1 MEPIV
6 SLIRNHMHAE
16 AEAGYP
22 LLRRIPSTHATAC
35 FDYLESISAAEREE
49 LLAARAHVAALGF
62 LLTPSAQQ
70 EILRLVNSNPALVEY
85 REAISRGPLAMGLRY
100 QSIRMAK
107 AVLNDAQSVAMMQRT
122 RSTLGYVPRDDAPM
136 PLVNDADVSKLH
148 PAKAPQLKKLVKPLL
163 QVLLGAKEEKMLG
176 GAVKYDGTLD
186 RTPVKVRVD
195 YAARDVQLIYA
206 VSIPDPERK
215 VVVVGTGYEHLFGM
229 GGGWNYLTDENAE
242 ASIGLLPELLRRLVT
257 LQSEVKRLVS
267 GSGKRGR

>member
-1 MEPIV
+1 
-6 SLIRNHMHAE
+6 
-16 AEAGYP
+16 
-22 LLRRIPSTHATAC
+22 
-35 FDYLESISAAEREE
+35 
-49 LLAARAHVAALGF
+49 
-62 LLTPSAQQ
+62 
-70 EILRLVNSNPALVEY
+70 
-85 REAISRGPLAMGLRY
+85 
-100 QSIRMAK
+100 
-107 AVLNDAQSVAMMQRT
+107 
-122 RSTLGYVPRDDAPM
+122 
-136 PLVNDADVSKLH
+136 
-148 PAKAPQLKKLVKPLL
+148 
-163 QVLLGAKEEKMLG
+163 MLG

-267 GSGKRGR
+267 AFGQGSDGDRVV

>member
-22 LLRRIPSTHATAC
+22 LLRRVPSTHATAC
-35 FDYLESISAAEREE
+35 FDYFESISTAEREE

-85 REAISRGPLAMGLRY
+85 REAMSRGPLAMGLRY

-136 PLVNDADVSKLH
+136 PLVNDADVTKLH
-148 PAKAPQLKKLVKPLL
+148 PARAPQLKKLVKPLL
-163 QVLLGAKEEKMLG
+163 QGLLGAKEEKVLG
-176 GAVKYDGTLD
+176 GTVKYDGTLD

-195 YAARDVQLIYA
+195 YAARDAQLIYA

>member
-1 MEPIV
+1 
-6 SLIRNHMHAE
+6 
-16 AEAGYP
+16 
-22 LLRRIPSTHATAC
+22 
-35 FDYLESISAAEREE
+35 
-49 LLAARAHVAALGF
+49 
-62 LLTPSAQQ
+62 
-70 EILRLVNSNPALVEY
+70 
-85 REAISRGPLAMGLRY
+85 
-100 QSIRMAK
+100 
-107 AVLNDAQSVAMMQRT
+107 
-122 RSTLGYVPRDDAPM
+122 M

-267 GSGKRGR
+267 AFGQGSDGDRVV